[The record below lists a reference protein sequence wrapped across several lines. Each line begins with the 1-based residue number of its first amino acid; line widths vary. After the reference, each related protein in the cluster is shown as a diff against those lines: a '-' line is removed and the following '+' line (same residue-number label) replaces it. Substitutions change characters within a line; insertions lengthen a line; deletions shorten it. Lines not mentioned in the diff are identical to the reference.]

1 MPIKISKWFGRL
13 GNNIQQCAVGI
24 LIAKQRN
31 DTFQNI
37 EHDIIKPISLDFRSL
52 KNNNFGKVYSNEFF
66 YWNGYIRSP
75 NISSYKLYKEI
86 QKICR
91 KYILPRL
98 DIPKISIP
106 KETLVIHIRSGDVF
120 EDGMSFYNFIPNP
133 YIYYLKLIDFYDSV
147 LVITEKDKRNPV
159 VNKLKKISKVNIQAE
174 SIKEDFGALL
184 GAKNL
189 ATSGVGTFPI
199 AASLCS
205 ENLENLY
212 CSENFEKIA
221 VNYKMISDPGI
232 NVYECK
238 LNNYIKKGSWRSNS
252 EQKKLILEAKVDI
265 NFRKLNKNIYKLF
278 LETLYVDLNLIS
290 IKFFKLI
297 KLIYKKIKIGL

>member
-1 MPIKISKWFGRL
+1 MIKTNR
-13 GNNIQQCAVGI
+13 I
-24 LIAKQRN
+24 LKN
-31 DTFQNI
+31 
-37 EHDIIKPISLDFRSL
+37 LL
-52 KNNNFGKVYSNEFF
+52 KNN
-66 YWNGYIRSP
+66 P
-75 NISSYKLYKEI
+75 
-86 QKICR
+86 
-91 KYILPRL
+91 
-98 DIPKISIP
+98 
-106 KETLVIHIRSGDVF
+106 
-120 EDGMSFYNFIPNP
+120 
-133 YIYYLKLIDFYDSV
+133 
-147 LVITEKDKRNPV
+147 
-159 VNKLKKISKVNIQAE
+159 KVNIQAE

-252 EQKKLILEAKVDI
+252 EQKKLKCQ
-265 NFRKLNKNIYKLF
+265 KH
-278 LETLYVDLNLIS
+278 T
-290 IKFFKLI
+290 
-297 KLIYKKIKIGL
+297 